1 MKKLLIL
8 LLLLLLSCER
18 EHIYPENIYS
28 DVYINIYSD
37 LELNNEIY
45 TFEYPEDNLN
55 SYFKISYNSLPY
67 QRVFWESPDMF
78 YVILW
83 QDTIWTE
90 VINFST
96 YANDEGIG
104 HQMVYVNPSLIG
116 DTLNLIGI
124 IKNPLGAEII
134 REEILVKIQ

>member
-1 MKKLLIL
+1 MKKLLTL

-18 EHIYPENIYS
+18 EHTYPENIYS
-28 DVYINIYSD
+28 DVYLDIYSD
-37 LELNNEIY
+37 LESNNEIY
-45 TFEYPEDNLN
+45 TFEYPGNDLN
-55 SYFKISYNSLPY
+55 SYFKINYNSLPY

-104 HQMVYVNPSLIG
+104 HQMV
-116 DTLNLIGI
+116 
-124 IKNPLGAEII
+124 
-134 REEILVKIQ
+134 

>member
-1 MKKLLIL
+1 MKKLLA
-8 LLLLLLSCER
+8 LLLLLLSCEV
-18 EHIYPENIYS
+18 EPIYPENIYS
-28 DVYINIYSD
+28 DVYLDIYSD
-37 LELNNEIY
+37 LEHDNEIY
-45 TFEYPEDNLN
+45 TFEYPGDNLN
-55 SYFKISYNSLPY
+55 SYFKIDYNSLPY

-78 YVILW
+78 YVVLW

-96 YANDEGIG
+96 YANDDGIG
-104 HQMVYVNPSLIG
+104 HQIVYVNPNLIG

-124 IKNPLGAEII
+124 IKNPLGAEIM

>member
-1 MKKLLIL
+1 MKKLLA
-8 LLLLLLSCER
+8 LLLLLLSCEV
-18 EHIYPENIYS
+18 EYTYPEDIYS
-28 DVYINIYSD
+28 DVYLNIYSN
-37 LELNNEIY
+37 LEYNDEIY

-55 SYFKISYNSLPY
+55 SYFKIDYNSLPY

-78 YVILW
+78 YVVLW

-104 HQMVYVNPSLIG
+104 HQMVYVNPTLIG
-116 DTLNLIGI
+116 DTLNIIGRI
-124 IKNPLGAEII
+124 NEEGQNIYK
-134 REEILVKIQ
+134 EILVKIE